1 MLRRYPVKSMLGEDL
16 TACDVSLRG
25 LDGDRALAL
34 IHRETGKVASAK
46 NPRTWRSLLK
56 LAAAS
61 GPAVQVAF
69 PDGTA
74 MASTDPGID
83 AALSRFLGEPVTLTG
98 TPPPDATLDRAD
110 PEQVLRDG
118 IRAHV
123 RVEAGQLAGAA
134 PAGTFFDF
142 APLHL
147 LTTSAVDMIAGLSP
161 RGTVELQRYRPNI
174 VIRTT
179 TPGFPENDWLGRD
192 LRIGRDLTLRV
203 IARTPRC
210 AIPTLEHGA
219 LPRDPDALRVPASH
233 NRVSAFE
240 GLSPQPCAGA
250 YAQVIHPGHIQ
261 AGDSVLLA

>member
-1 MLRRYPVKSMLGEDL
+1 
-16 TACDVSLRG
+16 
-25 LDGDRALAL
+25 
-34 IHRETGKVASAK
+34 
-46 NPRTWRSLLK
+46 
-56 LAAAS
+56 
-61 GPAVQVAF
+61 
-69 PDGTA
+69 
-74 MASTDPGID
+74 
-83 AALSRFLGEPVTLTG
+83 VTLTA

-110 PEQVLRDG
+110 PEEVLRDG

-123 RVEAGQLAGAA
+123 RVEAGQLVGAA

-161 RGTVELQRYRPNI
+161 RGTVELERYRPNI

-179 TPGFPENDWLGRD
+179 TPGFPENDWLGHD

-219 LPRDPDALRVPASH
+219 RPRDPDALRVPASH

-250 YAQVIHPGHIQ
+250 YAQVLHPGHVQ